1 MSVALAQTFFSRMQA
16 RLLEAM
22 ACGYCGDDGHNV
34 VTCPKRIQDEI
45 NEVIEDIRDLEIAQE
60 AMERAMERALNRLN
74 LLTEKKRKNE
84 KKDPKKKG
92 DTDLHGV
99 D

>member
-1 MSVALAQTFFSRMQA
+1 MQA

-22 ACGYCGDDGHNV
+22 ACEYCGDDAHNV
-34 VTCPKRIQDEI
+34 VTCPKVLLDEI

-84 KKDPKKKG
+84 KKNPKKKG